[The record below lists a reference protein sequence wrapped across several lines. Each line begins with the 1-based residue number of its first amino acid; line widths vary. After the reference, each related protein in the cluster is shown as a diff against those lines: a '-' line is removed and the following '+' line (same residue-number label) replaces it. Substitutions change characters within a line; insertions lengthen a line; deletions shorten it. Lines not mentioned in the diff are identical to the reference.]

1 MQRILDRF
9 QPSVVVLQCGA
20 DSLSGDRLGQYNL
33 SMDGHADCVRF
44 FRKTGLPLMLLGGGG
59 YTIKNVARAWT
70 YETACALNIDQDLD
84 RNLPYNHYFE
94 WFGPEYRLLVPVAN
108 LEDANMADG
117 HLDQM
122 KRTVLSHAE
131 EIPIAPSVQTQEV
144 PRRGLA
150 HELGLKKRPRKEGDP
165 EKRDKD
171 GDSEEEIERV
181 GANPTWDEF
190 DHRIQGNARS
200 LSLPSERI
208 FLTDVSQT
216 ELAREVYAGESSES
230 ETEDDELR
238 EVDWDEHGSAH
249 RNPKSQFTRG
259 TVPLPSSSLLFR
271 STPQIQQTNG
281 KKSGPPKRKFFR
293 SEIRFRS
300 RGEIELAFIDGLRS
314 GVCDPVGFD
323 MEYPDEEDEDVLAS
337 PVDEGSEGDVEM
349 EVEEGGGSG
358 ED

>member
-59 YTIKNVARAWT
+59 YTIKNVARVWT
-70 YETACALNIDQDLD
+70 YETACALNADQDLD

-108 LEDANMADG
+108 LEDANLGDG
-117 HLDQM
+117 HLDHL
-122 KRTVLSHAE
+122 KRTVLTHAE
-131 EIPIAPSVQTQEV
+131 DIPIAPSVQVQDV

-171 GDSEEEIERV
+171 EDSEQEEIERV

-190 DHRIQGNARS
+190 DHRIQGNASSAFPLTLKDKFSNRS
-200 LSLPSERI
+200 SDKQS
-208 FLTDVSQT
+208 
-216 ELAREVYAGESSES
+216 
-230 ETEDDELR
+230 
-238 EVDWDEHGSAH
+238 
-249 RNPKSQFTRG
+249 
-259 TVPLPSSSLLFR
+259 
-271 STPQIQQTNG
+271 
-281 KKSGPPKRKFFR
+281 
-293 SEIRFRS
+293 S
-300 RGEIELAFIDGLRS
+300 RGKSTRVNHPNRRRKMTNCMRSIGTNMVGLIAIQS
-314 GVCDPVGFD
+314 
-323 MEYPDEEDEDVLAS
+323 LT
-337 PVDEGSEGDVEM
+337 
-349 EVEEGGGSG
+349 
-358 ED
+358 

>member
-59 YTIKNVARAWT
+59 YTIKNVARVWT
-70 YETACALNIDQDLD
+70 YETACALNMDQDLD

-108 LEDANMADG
+108 LEDANLGEG
-117 HLDQM
+117 HLDHL

-131 EIPIAPSVQTQEV
+131 EIPIAPSVPMQDV

-150 HELGLKKRPRKEGDP
+150 HELGLRRRPRKEGNP

-171 GDSEEEIERV
+171 EESEEEEIERV

-190 DHRIQGNARS
+190 DHRIQGKVPP
-200 LSLPSERI
+200 LSL
-208 FLTDVSQT
+208 LSQNFSNGRFV
-216 ELAREVYAGESSES
+216 EIARECYASESSES

-238 EVDWDEHGSAH
+238 EVDWDEHGGAH
-249 RNPKSQFTRG
+249 RNPRSQFARG

-271 STPQIQQTNG
+271 ATPQLQQMNG
-281 KKSGPPKRKFFR
+281 KKSKPPKRKFFR

-300 RGEIELAFIDGLRS
+300 RGEIELTFLDGLRR
-314 GVCDPVGFD
+314 GVCDPVGFE
-323 MEYPDEEDEDVLAS
+323 MEFPDEEDEEMLVS
-337 PVDEGSEGDVEM
+337 PVDEGSEGEVEM
-349 EVEEGGGSG
+349 EVEEAGGSG